1 MWQQNKESSKHK
13 RANREDLPRLM
24 GDLRLTPTLTAVAE
38 ASLVRLRGAL
48 LVTDWF
54 AVDFAIEAVVE
65 FVFMLL
71 QLFDEI

>member
-1 MWQQNKESSKHK
+1 
-13 RANREDLPRLM
+13 M